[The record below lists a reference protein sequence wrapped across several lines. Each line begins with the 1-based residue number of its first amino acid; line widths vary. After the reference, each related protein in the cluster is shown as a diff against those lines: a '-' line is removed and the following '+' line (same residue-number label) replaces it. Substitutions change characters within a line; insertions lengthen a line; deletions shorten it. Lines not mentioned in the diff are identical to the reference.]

1 MDNAAGDAAP
11 CTYIQNFIVM
21 ILCTSCAF
29 FRLRCAF
36 FVEKAFQAEFLWSSY
51 ETFI

>member
-11 CTYIQNFIVM
+11 CTYIQKSICYDTTHVLRPFAVKM
-21 ILCTSCAF
+21 CF
-29 FRLRCAF
+29 FRGKS
-36 FVEKAFQAEFLWSSY
+36 VSGGISVVNY